1 MTNTKASL
9 LRGKQIFAP
18 FEFDANAAFAAAT
31 KSEPNK
37 RLGTQVDALH
47 SRCWKEFIY
56 SAHFPWNFL
65 TCQGGLFLTRETI
78 LETLKLIVIHFF
90 SFSPL
95 FSYQHTSINLFILP
109 RIFLN
114 AFCCPPLLC
123 HLWYWHNHN
132 LLGNPCLLSGIL
144 DNIISF

>member
-95 FSYQHTSINLFILP
+95 FSYQHTSINLFIHP
-109 RIFLN
+109 RTCLHIFY
-114 AFCCPPLLC
+114 CPPLLC